1 MTSILIKTWLI
12 IIYLYYVSL
21 HNFQPLSTKKLQ
33 FHASYNLDERPIGRF
48 QTVYMLWNLCFAFLT
63 NDQGLLSIQYNYDE
77 IHIFSIMN
85 IPNYFI
91 WFVNC
96 NPFLILNIT
105 IYLKSSN
112 NEYLTMKKKNHMV
125 WINKTNFIL
134 EKPLP
139 TKFTLDKSINKR
151 LYILVLHSY
160 RRIN

>member
-1 MTSILIKTWLI
+1 M
-12 IIYLYYVSL
+12 
-21 HNFQPLSTKKLQ
+21 F
-33 FHASYNLDERPIGRF
+33 
-48 QTVYMLWNLCFAFLT
+48 LC
-63 NDQGLLSIQYNYDE
+63 I
-77 IHIFSIMN
+77 IFSHFQQRSCNSMFPIIWMN
-85 IPNYFI
+85 SQSADLKLFICYGISVLLFWRMIKDSFQSNTTMMKFIIFSFMKIPNYFI

-151 LYILVLHSY
+151 LYILILHSY